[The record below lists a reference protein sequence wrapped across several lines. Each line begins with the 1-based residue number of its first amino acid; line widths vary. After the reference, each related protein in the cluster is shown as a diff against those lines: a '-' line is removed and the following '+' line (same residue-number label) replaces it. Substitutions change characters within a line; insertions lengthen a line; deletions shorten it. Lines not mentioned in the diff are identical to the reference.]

1 MEAPGGLTEYPR
13 DRLLPSNQLMKRV
26 LQNTKPY
33 SGASRLC
40 ARLKLQANLQTPQ
53 TRLDNVALY
62 PSQYFDVTNNSYT
75 KYHYTGVEQMGARI
89 GVVKLCGNHLGSASW
104 ITDNGGIAI
113 QHLQYLPYGEPF
125 VDKRMSGYNERF
137 TFTGKERDEE
147 TGYGY
152 FGARYMDYE
161 LTTMWLS
168 VDPMSDKYP
177 SISPYAYCA
186 WNPVKHVDPDGREMN
201 PVYDFD
207 GNFLG
212 NTKEGFTGEP
222 IISTP
227 KALAR
232 CMEFYEVSDISELSM
247 EQVLSGFG
255 ETFDKMA
262 KRENGLLSEAQE
274 KIFTDIVSKMEGTS
288 VYDQTFSMNDI
299 GGIIKYYNKGKNN
312 PGNIG
317 TDTRNGIIYANHQY
331 DYYETTVENIQSSVV
346 YHEWIG
352 HLIMGW
358 GNGNQMS
365 TAKSGGTHYMCYL
378 SVISSPMFNKTSEK
392 YQKFNLK
399 MFNNF
404 FQ

>member
-1 MEAPGGLTEYPR
+1 MK
-13 DRLLPSNQLMKRV
+13 LLNKSEH
-26 LQNTKPY
+26 TT
-33 SGASRLC
+33 S
-40 ARLKLQANLQTPQ
+40 
-53 TRLDNVALY
+53 
-62 PSQYFDVTNNSYT
+62 
-75 KYHYTGVEQMGARI
+75 
-89 GVVKLCGNHLGSASW
+89 
-104 ITDNGGIAI
+104 
-113 QHLQYLPYGEPF
+113 
-125 VDKRMSGYNERF
+125 
-137 TFTGKERDEE
+137 FTGKERDEE

-152 FGARYMDYE
+152 FGARYMDHE

-168 VDPMSDKYP
+168 VDPMADKYP
-177 SISPYAYCA
+177 SMSPYSYCSL
-186 WNPVKHVDPDGREMN
+186 NPVKLVDPDGMEIN

-222 IISTP
+222 IIINS

-232 CMEFYEVSDISELSM
+232 CIDFYQASDISELSM

-255 ETFDKMA
+255 ETFDKIE
-262 KRENGLLSEAQE
+262 KRKDGLSSKTQE

-299 GGIIKYYNKGKNN
+299 GGSIKYYNKAKNN

-317 TDTRNGIIYANHQY
+317 TDIRNGIIYANHQY

-352 HLIMGW
+352 HLKMGW
-358 GNGNQMS
+358 GNGDQMS
-365 TAKSGGTHYMCYL
+365 RANTGGTHYMCYL
-378 SVISSPMFNKTSEK
+378 SVITSPIFNRTTEK

-399 MFNNF
+399 MFDYF